1 MRLNEIKV
9 ENNVEQI
16 KKYNNCVEKVNNI
29 IAEEVNKYNKRIE
42 ELQNKNEKGEE
53 NEQ

>member
-16 KKYNNCVEKVNNI
+16 EKYNNCVEKVNNI

-42 ELQNKNEKGEE
+42 ELESKKGDDDE
-53 NEQ
+53 